1 MDALAA
7 IAVQGGPWGIV
18 GLVVVSLVRG
28 WLIPRSTHRER
39 IGDYKAAA
47 EDKDETIAELRKQ
60 VSILL
65 GLHRESAE

>member
-39 IGDYKAAA
+39 IGDYKMALK
-47 EDKDETIAELRKQ
+47 DKDVTIAEQRQQ

-65 GLHRESAE
+65 GLSRGPVE